1 MIKRRRFP
9 KIFPGW
15 WIVVT
20 GSFMILWGGGYH
32 HYGFSALFKPIASE
46 LGFSRAV
53 TSVAATIGRIG
64 GGLEAPVS
72 GWLTDKFG
80 PKWIIIFGVSL
91 FSLGLILMNYVNSLW
106 AFYLFW
112 GLMTGIGFN
121 LSTTLPINTA
131 IANWFVKKRGL
142 AQGLKMTF
150 SGVLVLPL
158 ITWLITTQG
167 WRMACVVGGLVIGLI
182 GLPMTWFFV
191 KDRRPEY
198 YGLLPDGAATEEV
211 AETSQVIDK
220 GVKYAAEVEEIE
232 FTLRQAMR
240 TPAYWLLI
248 LAQTSFGMCH
258 SAVLVHLIPF
268 LTDIGMSQME
278 ASTAVMLAGLS
289 GIVSR
294 FGTGFL
300 IDRVKKQHMR
310 FVFGGAYL
318 MQATGVTL
326 FLLNQTI
333 AMVYPFLFIHFF
345 SMGGILVLMHLIGG
359 RYFGRKAFGS
369 IRGASTIATMPLG
382 LSSPILFGWIFD
394 TTGSYI
400 IAFTLVAALLAFAA
414 IVMFLAQPPKPP
426 AEVTD
431 IRKIV

>member
-9 KIFPGW
+9 KIFFGW
-15 WIVVT
+15 WTVLT
-20 GSFMILWGGGYH
+20 GSFLMMWGGGYH
-32 HYGFSALFKPIASE
+32 SYGFSALFKPIASE

-53 TSVAATIGRIG
+53 TSVAATIGRLG
-64 GGLEAPVS
+64 GGFEAPVV
-72 GWLTDKFG
+72 GWLTDRFG
-80 PKWIIIFGVSL
+80 PRWIIIFGVSL

-106 AFYLFW
+106 AFYLVW
-112 GLMTGIGFN
+112 GFMTGAGFN
-121 LSTTLPINTA
+121 FSTTLPMNTA
-131 IANWFVKKRGL
+131 ITNWFVKKRGL
-142 AQGLKMTF
+142 ALGLRMML

-158 ITWLITTQG
+158 VTWLITTQG

-211 AETSQVIDK
+211 TETSQVIDK

-258 SAVLVHLIPF
+258 GAMLIHLIPF

-278 ASTAVMLAGLS
+278 ASTIVTLTGLS

-294 FGTGFL
+294 FVTGL
-300 IDRVKKQHMR
+300 LTDRVKKQHMR
-310 FVFGGAYL
+310 FVLGGAYL
-318 MQATGVTL
+318 MQATGITL

-333 AMVYPFLFIHFF
+333 AMVYPFLLLHFF
-345 SMGGILVLMHLIGG
+345 SMGGIIILMPLIGG
-359 RYFGRKAFGS
+359 RYFGRKAYGS
-369 IRGASTIATMPLG
+369 IRGVSTIATMPLG
-382 LSSPILFGWIFD
+382 LFSPIFFGWIFD

-400 IAFTLVAALLAFAA
+400 IAFTLAAALLAFAA
-414 IVMFLAQPPKPP
+414 IIMLLARPPKPP
-426 AEVTD
+426 AEATD
-431 IRKIV
+431 IHKIL